1 MKGWEGWWFLIYVR
15 VWVGEQVPGIIFSWK
30 SSFWSPLYGFLWGRK
45 CALISVV
52 VWGVYSILYIKIRLL
67 GQDHQ
72 FSFLI
77 FYPYSSLKKLFNY
90 KVLLCNIHFS
100 KKGTFCTHF
109 TVKSK
114 VASLTNLSKVHL
126 WKRTSFKGYSF
137 DPIDLHSFFIVI
149 KMTLSILQIADWEND
164 TIN

>member
-1 MKGWEGWWFLIYVR
+1 MMKGWEGWWFLIYVR

-77 FYPYSSLKKLFNY
+77 FYPYSSLKNY
-90 KVLLCNIHFS
+90 LITKCCFATYISLRRALSVL
-100 KKGTFCTHF
+100 